1 MRVSYNFVSSILML
15 IRNAIVSSSHE
26 RQINIYR
33 RWWGGGGDGEED
45 FGEEDFGFA
54 TIRFTRSS
62 P

>member
-1 MRVSYNFVSSILML
+1 MQLSHLHMRDRL
-15 IRNAIVSSSHE
+15 IFIADG
-26 RQINIYR
+26 
-33 RWWGGGGDGEED
+33 GGGGDGEED